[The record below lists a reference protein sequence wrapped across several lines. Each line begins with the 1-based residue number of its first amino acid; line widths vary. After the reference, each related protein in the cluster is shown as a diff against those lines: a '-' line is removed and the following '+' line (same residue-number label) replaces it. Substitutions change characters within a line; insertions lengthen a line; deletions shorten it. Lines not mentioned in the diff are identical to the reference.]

1 MERMKCW
8 LYRSSSS
15 RPMPMPPPTPYGC
28 RPPSSS
34 TSSLLCLILASS
46 WFDDSVRLDVSWS
59 GSESDSSLSGSV
71 LRECRRR
78 PFEEFYVKK
87 KTNETN
93 KNPSMYQNPT
103 PNSILNLN
111 PRAHRRY
118 FFLLFKLLYTARA
131 KKRTKNWKKV
141 SVEKTQKWFCNFGSE
156 LKRL

>member
-87 KTNETN
+87 KNKRNKQKSINVPKSNPKFNPKPKPTCSQTLFFFAIQASLHSARQKTN
-93 KNPSMYQNPT
+93 Q
-103 PNSILNLN
+103 
-111 PRAHRRY
+111 
-118 FFLLFKLLYTARA
+118 KLE
-131 KKRTKNWKKV
+131 KV

>member
-87 KTNETN
+87 KKN
-93 KNPSMYQNPT
+93 KRNKQKSINVPKSNPKFNPEPKPT
-103 PNSILNLN
+103 CSQTLFFCYSSFSTQ
-111 PRAHRRY
+111 RAP
-118 FFLLFKLLYTARA
+118 
-131 KKRTKNWKKV
+131 KKRTKNWKM
-141 SVEKTQKWFCNFGSE
+141 C
-156 LKRL
+156 LLRKRKNGFAILDRN